1 MAKVPVI
8 DLDADPELEGRRVWG
23 ILRDEGYFYL
33 TGSKVA
39 DVDLEKLVAVA
50 EEFFRMPVS
59 EKMKFHISGS
69 TCHRGYYP
77 PGEEGPAD
85 GIPDLKE
92 GYDSGLFEIR
102 SGRDGHTISSPG
114 CSPPVT
120 GFLATVNSYHSAMT
134 DIAHTLS
141 VVVAHAIGMPDRFF
155 LDRSQNPP
163 NQLRLL
169 HYPASPTPRQG
180 VGTHKD
186 FECFTL
192 LASTGPGLEV
202 ERSDGTWILVPPRQD
217 TLVVTTGEMLEILTN
232 GAVLAARHRVGW
244 VREERYSFPY
254 FFSLDRNI
262 LVEPLDRFVGPEGT
276 HYASLTAG
284 DHLQARTSQVFR
296 YLRNREQG
304 KRDRLRQQ
312 S

>member
-1 MAKVPVI
+1 MAKIPVV
-8 DLDADPELEGRRVWG
+8 DLDADLELEGCRAWG

-39 DVDLEKLVAVA
+39 DMGLEQLVAVA
-50 EEFFRMPVS
+50 EEFFRMPFS
-59 EKMKFHISGS
+59 EKMTYHISES

-77 PGEEGPAD
+77 PGEEGPAE
-85 GIPDLKE
+85 GISDLKE
-92 GYDSGLFEIR
+92 GFDSGLFETR
-102 SGRDGHTISSPG
+102 AGHDDHAVSSPD
-114 CSPPVT
+114 CSPPVP
-120 GFLATVNSYHSAMT
+120 GFLATVACYHSAMT
-134 DIAHTLS
+134 DIAHALS
-141 VVVAHAIGMPDRFF
+141 VVIARAIGMPDRFF
-155 LDRSQNPP
+155 LERSQHPP

-169 HYPASPTPRQG
+169 HYPASATPRQG

-202 ERSDGTWILVPPRQD
+202 ERPDGTWTLVPPRQD
-217 TLVVTTGEMLEILTN
+217 TLVVTAGEMLEILTN
-232 GAVLAARHRVGW
+232 GALLAARHKVGW
-244 VREERYSFPY
+244 IRDDRYSFPY
-254 FFSLDRNI
+254 FFSFDRHI
-262 LVEPLDRFVGPEGT
+262 LVEPLDQFVGPAGI
-276 HYASLTAG
+276 HYASVTAG

-304 KRDRLRQQ
+304 KRDHLRQQ